1 MVVEV
6 EAGWREG
13 GGVLARAAA
22 LGDGHLRLLLQ
33 FDVDHWGRSVKCLH
47 PWIRAFQLRFIRLL
61 SR

>member
-1 MVVEV
+1 MVVVVEV
-6 EAGWREG
+6 EAGWRR

-47 PWIRAFQLRFIRLL
+47 P
-61 SR
+61 